1 MKPETNIA
9 DVRYPDLKYRHE
21 LKYFVN
27 VHQYHII
34 RQRLKGLMQQDKHAG
49 PTGQY
54 HIRSLYF
61 DDIGNKAL
69 HEKLTG
75 ARDRE
80 KYRIRIY
87 NLQDSIIHLEKKI
100 KYGDYV
106 SKVKE
111 SLSRAAVDALVA
123 GQIEVLNDP
132 GKPLLLSMYYEMKNR
147 LLRPKVIVD
156 YTREAYICPNGNV
169 RITFDKNLR
178 TGLNAIHL
186 FDKNLRTV
194 HALDENLYVLEVKY
208 DEYIP
213 EYVRAALQLEG
224 LVRQSSSKYVICRKF
239 LKFNSW
245 EDQ

>member
-1 MKPETNIA
+1 MKPDTTTA
-9 DVRYPDLKYRHE
+9 DMRYPHLKYRHE

-34 RQRLKGLMQQDKHAG
+34 RQRLRGLMQPDKHAG
-49 PTGQY
+49 PGGEY

-61 DDIGNKAL
+61 DDINNKAL

-87 NLQDSIIHLEKKI
+87 NLQDGIIHLEKKI
-100 KYGDYV
+100 KFKDSI

-111 SLSRAAVDALVA
+111 ALSRKTADAIVS
-123 GQIEVLNDP
+123 GRFEVLNEP
-132 GKPLLLSMYYEMKNR
+132 AKPLQFHMCMEMKNR

-156 YTREAYICPNGNV
+156 YTREAYICHTGNV

-178 TGLNAIHL
+178 TGLNAIRL
-186 FDKNLRTV
+186 FDSNLPTIR
-194 HALDENLYVLEVKY
+194 ALDEHVYVLEVKY

-213 EYVRAALQLEG
+213 EYIRTALQLEG